1 MDVGS
6 KLKST
11 NTTVIQKNSQN
22 IASRDV
28 DGHRKEGMDKC
39 QVTNIIY
46 DT

>member
-22 IASRDV
+22 IASREQMSMDIEK
-28 DGHRKEGMDKC
+28 KEW
-39 QVTNIIY
+39 TNVK
-46 DT
+46 